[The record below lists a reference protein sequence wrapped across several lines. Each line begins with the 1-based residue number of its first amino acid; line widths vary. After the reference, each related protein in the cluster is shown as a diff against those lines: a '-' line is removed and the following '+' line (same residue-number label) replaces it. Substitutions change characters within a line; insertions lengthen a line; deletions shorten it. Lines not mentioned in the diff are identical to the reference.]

1 MNFRELKKM
10 IKADGWRLA
19 RTKGSHYIYVH
30 PAKSGAVVIPFHK
43 GDIDVKTAQSVLRLA
58 GVTRRKP

>member
-1 MNFRELKKM
+1 M